1 MLFQPSFRSRPI
13 QLNALSVSQV
23 TILRKLAVL
32 KMTALIER
40 FSEQTV
46 TENQWSVSRWM
57 RSKLKIESTKKYQGI
72 FGVPLVR
79 YKFF

>member
-1 MLFQPSFRSRPI
+1 M
-13 QLNALSVSQV
+13 

-46 TENQWSVSRWM
+46 TESQWSVSRWM
-57 RSKLKIESTKKYQGI
+57 RNKLKFDGTKKNQGI
-72 FGVPLVR
+72 FGIPLLR
-79 YKFF
+79 